1 MMSESDEEEPMTT
14 TLTVSDQTG
23 ALDPATDARAFLA
36 PHVTSYLEELTAST
50 RTRQAYTHALA
61 RFLRFV
67 EGKPFAALKRPLIV
81 QYREELLQRMA
92 ARSASL
98 YLAVVRNLFTWLEG
112 HTQFPNIAGGVKGV
126 RAPQEH
132 ARDTLSQDQGRA
144 LLAHLEAHAG
154 SARGKR
160 DLAIVTLLLHTG
172 VRAVEAVRANVKDVS
187 KHEGKDVL
195 YVQGKGH
202 ADRDAYVLL
211 LPAVGTAMQSYLAA
225 RATLDKVKPDDALF
239 AGHGPRNT
247 EGRLTTFHVERIVKR
262 ALRAIGLDSPRMTTH
277 SLRHSAAT
285 RALHN
290 GATLESVQAML
301 RHSNISTTQIYAR
314 AVSRLSDPAEGYV
327 RF

>member
-1 MMSESDEEEPMTT
+1 MTT

-81 QYREELLQRMA
+81 QYREELLQRLA

-112 HTQFPNIAGGVKGV
+112 HTQFPNIAAGVKGA

-144 LLAHLEAHAG
+144 LLAHLEANAG
-154 SARGKR
+154 SVRGKR

-172 VRAVEAVRANVKDVS
+172 VRAVEAVRANVRDVS
-187 KHEGKDVL
+187 KREGKDVL

-202 ADRDAYVLL
+202 ADRGLSDR
-211 LPAVGTAMQSYLAA
+211 Q
-225 RATLDKVKPDDALF
+225 
-239 AGHGPRNT
+239 
-247 EGRLTTFHVERIVKR
+247 GRQE
-262 ALRAIGLDSPRMTTH
+262 AS
-277 SLRHSAAT
+277 AT
-285 RALHN
+285 RSQDSEARPPGDVSPLPP
-290 GATLESVQAML
+290 SVHD
-301 RHSNISTTQIYAR
+301 RHQVMRRREAKGGTPNTRTA
-314 AVSRLSDPAEGYV
+314 
-327 RF
+327 